1 MDKEISKRRWLNA
14 LEQEK
19 RWNRKR
25 QDIEK
30 RIINRRFVWAQLLAL
45 LKDTVTFDN
54 SKRILD
60 IGSEA
65 TSIFLALRQG
75 KKYAVDPIF
84 EYLFDLH
91 PFLKEIEEYKDVNF
105 ISSPF
110 EDMETD
116 ETFDIVFSIA
126 TINHINS
133 LKPFI
138 DKIDKLLLPSGMLI
152 LIVECYSNSTVKNI
166 MNFFDV
172 NAYHPHHFIDEDII
186 KLFSHYELKKRAKS
200 NDIYDNAPPEREEP
214 RIKMHRID
222 RIIATYWRL
231 LGEWGRRWDIL
242 FVLKFSLCYALAA
255 AIALLGRRGRSIYP
269 FTIPELFVLQKR

>member
-1 MDKEISKRRWLNA
+1 MVEEVSESRWRSV

-30 RIINRRFVWAQLLAL
+30 RIINRRFVWAQLLDL

-65 TSIFLALRQG
+65 TSIFLALREG
-75 KKYAVDPIF
+75 KKYAVDPLF

-116 ETFDIVFSIA
+116 EAFDIIFSIA
-126 TINHINS
+126 TLNHIGD

-138 DKIDKLLLPSGMLI
+138 DKIDELLSPSGTLV
-152 LIVECYSNSTVKNI
+152 LIVECYANAAVRKT

-186 KLFSHYELKKRAKS
+186 KLFSSYRLKKRAKR
-200 NDIYDNAPPEREEP
+200 NEIYDNAPPEREEP
-214 RIKMHRID
+214 KIEMHRIY
-222 RIIATYWRL
+222 RIIA
-231 LGEWGRRWDIL
+231 
-242 FVLKFSLCYALAA
+242 K
-255 AIALLGRRGRSIYP
+255 
-269 FTIPELFVLQKR
+269 